1 MPGNL
6 PPPFDDE
13 LYPPEP
19 LQPPEPPTSQDAAAV
34 LRRRVDDLEAL
45 YNAAVELSSI
55 VDWET
60 LLTRVLAKGMQLVK
74 SDAGSLL
81 LLDDASNYLFVV
93 RSQYLS
99 KEIMTRT
106 KVHMGEGIVGWVAQ
120 NGEPLLLVGPLE
132 STQYP
137 KSFPKPQAIGSSI
150 CVPICTPEKLIGVL
164 TISRPV
170 DTPHLT
176 QDDLRLVAALGAH
189 AGIAL
194 QNARGYRTARRNALQ
209 SEHLIQV
216 SQQLAG
222 SLDADVVLH
231 SILDKAVE
239 LLQVQSGSLLLID
252 EQTREL
258 VFCVVN
264 GPAGAKLLNKRLP
277 PGVGIVGAVARDG
290 KPLIVNDAKADPRH
304 YGEID
309 LATSTYTQSLLCV
322 PLITKGR
329 TIGVL
334 EVLNKL
340 DGTPFDTSDC
350 DLLSAFAAQSAIAL
364 SNAQLYSELKRAFA
378 DTVRIIAN
386 AVEAR
391 DANTAGHTNRV
402 TAIGLA
408 IARELGWSREQMEY
422 LEIGALLHDIGKI
435 GMPDRIL
442 NKADDL
448 TLEEYNLMKQHPIVG
463 AQLLKGVGGLSNI
476 LPYILYHQERYDGK
490 GYPFGLAGNAIP
502 IEGRLLAVAD
512 TFDAMTS
519 SRPYRDGL
527 SAQEAVDEIVC
538 HRGTQFDPQVV
549 DALIAAHQKGRLKAL
564 LESDGS
570 PIPI

>member
-1 MPGNL
+1 ML
-6 PPPFDDE
+6 
-13 LYPPEP
+13 
-19 LQPPEPPTSQDAAAV
+19 

-55 VDWET
+55 VDWEI
-60 LLTRVLAKGMQLVK
+60 LLTRVLEKAMALVK
-74 SDAGSLL
+74 STAGSLL
-81 LLDDASNYLFVV
+81 LLDESSDCLFVV
-93 RSQYLS
+93 RSENLS
-99 KEIMTRT
+99 KEIIART
-106 KVHMGEGIVGWVAQ
+106 KVRLGEGIAGWVAQ
-120 NGEPLLLVGPLE
+120 NCEPLLLVGPIANE
-132 STQYP
+132 QYP
-137 KSFPKPQAIGSSI
+137 KSFPKPLTIGSSI
-150 CVPICTPEKLIGVL
+150 CVPICAPEKMLGVL
-164 TISRPV
+164 TLSRAV
-170 DTPHLT
+170 TAPHLT
-176 QDDLRLVAALGAH
+176 QDDLRLVSALGAH

-194 QNARGYRTARRNALQ
+194 QNARGFRVARRNALQ
-209 SEHLIQV
+209 SEHLVQV
-216 SQQLAG
+216 SQHLAG
-222 SLDADVVLH
+222 SLDTDVVLH

-239 LLQVQSGSLLLID
+239 LLEAQSGSLLLVD

-264 GPAGAKLLNKRLP
+264 GPASRKLLNKRLP

-290 KPLIVNDAKADPRH
+290 KPLIINDAKADPRH

-309 LATSTYTQSLLCV
+309 LATATYTQSLLCV
-322 PLITKGR
+322 PLIAKGR
-329 TIGVL
+329 TIGVV
-334 EVLNKL
+334 EIINKL
-340 DGTPFDTSDC
+340 DGTPFDKNDC
-350 DLLSAFAAQSAIAL
+350 DLLTAFAAQSSIAL

-391 DANTAGHTNRV
+391 DSNTAGHTNRV

-408 IARELGWSREQMEY
+408 IAQELGWAREQMEF

-435 GMPDRIL
+435 GMPDRVL
-442 NKADDL
+442 NKPEDL

-463 AQLLKGVGGLSNI
+463 AQLLKGVGGLSSA

-527 SAQEAVDEIVC
+527 SVEEAVDEILRV
-538 HRGTQFDPQVV
+538 RGTQFDPQVV
-549 DALIAAHQKGRLKAL
+549 DALIAAHQKGTLQ
-564 LESDGS
+564 ESLASEGKS
-570 PIPI
+570 ISR